1 MKGLNFMKMN
11 VFTIIILILLNGQ
24 FLINCAGKEFRK
36 SQTQDGVLEKD
47 AATREKLKK
56 VSKILNDGNSFFQK
70 GNFEKSLEKANL
82 AINTYPTAPG
92 YYLAGISEYKLGKNQ
107 DALISLKKGT
117 DIDAENEQILL
128 TLGIIFTAEGKS
140 ENAVEIYEK
149 LESLPVR
156 EKYNYSFKKAVL
168 LKNLGKFE
176 QSYSTLK
183 KIPAREFPFPAQLN
197 MQLGDAAV
205 QLKRYEEAETYFE
218 EARKNNPELLS
229 AKKSASVTR
238 VASALENGNQAMR
251 RKSYKEAVSHFQT
264 AVQNDP
270 KNPAPYIFLG
280 NARILNG
287 EHEAALKAF
296 ETSLSLKPD
305 YQEAISG
312 IAAVHYKSGNF
323 RKSVSVLE
331 KAISVFPNNA
341 IYQNQMGLNLKGLGE
356 SAKALVYFTR
366 AQELDPNF
374 TEPVTNLVFLLITE
388 NRYKAARK
396 EAESLRSESEKK
408 QILAFIDVSEQI
420 FEGDKHLRKGDS
432 KKAKVYYE
440 KAKKVSSEEPAV
452 YNAFGRLYFISGES
466 KASEE
471 NFKKALLIDKQNIP
485 ALQGL
490 IRLYSSQKN
499 QTLANQYTKDL
510 ENLTGNDPSAAII
523 LGRTYEDKKEYEKAE
538 SVYKNLQ
545 KKFPNNEAVNFRLAM
560 LYYKISLEE
569 NEKSNHD
576 SALNWISK
584 AEKLSK
590 DIPEIAETRKTIQ
603 ENQKFATVIPTIQ
616 RANKFFDTNHYEK
629 AIPLYQEAFQKT
641 GKLTLYIKIA
651 ECYLS
656 LGNEEKGISMLETP
670 PQASRNLQAR
680 ESIYA
685 FLLRK
690 GEVDKAEEGFK
701 DVLSKKPDSY
711 YSHYQMGIIYLQ
723 KKKYEASID
732 AFDRAILLNTE
743 FVAARIGKGIST
755 YHSGNKKLAKEE
767 FEAAMSQDSSN
778 ELAPYNIG
786 IILFNDNLYNEAI
799 AIFKDIIQKN
809 PDFPDAHYQL
819 SYIYYKRGDLEAAE
833 KEIRKA
839 LELDRNERDLF
850 ALIRILSEQKTKM
863 ANPAVKKEVLELGR
877 ELAEKFPGS
886 PHATQA
892 ERLVIADDDNPVIL
906 QSYQSRG
913 KLIGVPLLINDSLL
927 LNYGTSVESIDRD
940 RGIRLWRT
948 QTTTP
953 YKFLLADKR
962 LIGVSEKKLEIMD
975 LKTGLLLRE
984 TKLPSGEI
992 KKAALSGEN
1001 ILVEVVTGKNS
1012 KIYSYSDQ
1020 LELNGSVSFEGAF
1033 WSGIKSGTLF
1043 ALTSQKDEIQARVYD
1058 ASLKDLNP
1066 KKINQKGSGELRY
1079 LGSYE
1084 TGIFLLSGK
1093 KIISIDNENVS
1104 SADLP
1109 TESASQFTVR
1119 SPYLWFQSG
1128 KTIYRM
1134 ESGSLKL
1141 NSFTVESSDIE
1152 GILPGKKDDT
1162 IVLFKS
1168 GKAIRYGLDGKP
1180 LWSYA
1185 LKDEEGKVYSLVYR

>member
-1 MKGLNFMKMN
+1 MKGSNSMKN
-11 VFTIIILILLNGQ
+11 NIISIVLLLLVGAQ
-24 FLINCAGKEFRK
+24 FSVNCLSKDFKK
-36 SQTQDGVLEKD
+36 SQTQDAILEKD
-47 AATREKLKK
+47 SATREKLKR
-56 VSKILNDGNSFFQK
+56 VSKILNEGNSFFQK
-70 GNFEKSLEKANL
+70 GNFERSLEKANL
-82 AINTYPTAPG
+82 AVNTYPTAPG

-117 DIDAENEQILL
+117 EVDPENEQILL
-128 TLGIIFTAEGKS
+128 TLGIIYTAEGKN
-140 ENAVEIYEK
+140 EDAIEVYGK
-149 LESLPVR
+149 LESLPVK

-168 LKNLGKFE
+168 LKNQGKFE
-176 QSYSTLK
+176 QSYATLK
-183 KIPAREFPFPAQLN
+183 KIPVQEFAFPAQLN

-205 QLKRYEEAETYFE
+205 QLKKYEEAEVYFE
-218 EARKNNPELLS
+218 EARKNDPELLS

-251 RKSYKEAVSHFQT
+251 KKNYKEAASHFQN

-287 EHEAALKAF
+287 EYEAALKAF
-296 ETSLSLKPD
+296 ESSLALKPD

-312 IAAVHYKSGNF
+312 IAAVHYKTGNY

-331 KAISVFPNNA
+331 KAISIFPNNA
-341 IYQNQMGLNLKGLGE
+341 VYQNQMGLNMKALGE
-356 SAKALVYFTR
+356 PAKALVYFTR
-366 AQELDPNF
+366 AQELDPTF
-374 TEPVTNLVFLLITE
+374 AEPVANLVFLLIAE

-396 EAESLRSESEKK
+396 EAESLKSETEKK

-432 KKAKVYYE
+432 KGAKTFYE
-440 KAKKVSSEEPAV
+440 KAKKASSEEPSV
-452 YNAFGRLYFISGES
+452 YNAFGRLYFISGEPKS
-466 KASEE
+466 SEE
-471 NFKKALLIDKQNIP
+471 NFKKALSIDKQNIP

-499 QTLANQYTKDL
+499 QTLANQYTKEL
-510 ENLTGNDPSAAII
+510 ENLTGNDPSAAIV

-538 SVYKNLQ
+538 NVYKNLQ

-576 SALNWISK
+576 SALNWIGK

-616 RANKFFDTNHYEK
+616 KANKLFDTHQYEK
-629 AIPLYQEAFQKT
+629 AIPLYQDAFQKT

-651 ECYLS
+651 ECHLA

-670 PQASRNLQAR
+670 PQGSRNLQTR
-680 ESIYA
+680 EAINA

-690 GEVDKAEEGFK
+690 GELDKAEAGFK
-701 DVLSKKPDSY
+701 EILSKKPDSY
-711 YSHYQMGIIYLQ
+711 YSHYQMGIIHLQ
-723 KKKYEASID
+723 RKKYDASID
-732 AFDRAILLNTE
+732 SFDRSLLLNAD

-767 FEAAMSQDSSN
+767 FEAAMQQDSAN

-799 AIFKDIIQKN
+799 TIFKEIIQKN
-809 PDFPDAHYQL
+809 PEFSDAHYQI
-819 SYIYYKRGDLEAAE
+819 SYIYYKRGDLEQAE

-839 LELDRNERDLF
+839 LDLERNEINLF

-863 ANPAVKKEVLELGR
+863 ANPSHKKEVLDLGR
-877 ELAEKFPGS
+877 ELAEKFPSS
-886 PHATQA
+886 PHAAQA
-892 ERLVIADDDNPVIL
+892 ERLVIADEDNPVIL

-913 KLIGVPLLINDSLL
+913 KLIGVPVLINNSVI
-927 LNYGTSVESIDRD
+927 LNYGTSVESLDKD
-940 RGIRLWRT
+940 RGVRHWRI
-948 QTTTP
+948 QTSVP

-962 LIGVSEKKLEIMD
+962 LIGVSDKKLEVMD
-975 LKTGLLLRE
+975 LKTGIVLRE
-984 TKLPSGEI
+984 IKLPSGEV
-992 KKAALSGEN
+992 KKANLSGEN
-1001 ILVEVVTGKNS
+1001 ILVEVATGKNS

-1020 LELNGSVSFEGAF
+1020 LELNGSIAFEGSF
-1033 WSGIKSGTLF
+1033 WSGVKSGVLF
-1043 ALTSQKDEIQARVYD
+1043 SVTQKDGIQAQVYE

-1066 KKINQKGSGELRY
+1066 KKISQKGSGDLRY

-1084 TGIFLLSGK
+1084 TGIFFLSGK
-1093 KIISIDNENVS
+1093 KIVSVENDKSSSID
-1104 SADLP
+1104 LP
-1109 TESASQFTVR
+1109 NESASQFVVR
-1119 SPYLWFQSG
+1119 SPYLWFHAG
-1128 KTIYRM
+1128 KTVYRV
-1134 ESGSLKL
+1134 ESGSLKVS
-1141 NSFTVESSDIE
+1141 SFTVEASDIE
-1152 GILPGKKDDT
+1152 GILPGKKDDG

-1168 GKAIRYGLDGKP
+1168 GKAIRYGIDGKP
-1180 LWSYA
+1180 IWSYP
-1185 LKDEEGKVYSLVYR
+1185 LKDEDGKIYSLVYR